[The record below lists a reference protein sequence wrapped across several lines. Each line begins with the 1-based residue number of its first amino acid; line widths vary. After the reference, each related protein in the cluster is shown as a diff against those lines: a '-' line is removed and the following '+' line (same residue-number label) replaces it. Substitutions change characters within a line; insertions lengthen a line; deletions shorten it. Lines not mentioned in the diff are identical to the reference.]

1 MTQTGSDP
9 AHRLGLALRLA
20 RRELRGGLKGF
31 RIFLACLTLGVAA
44 IAGVGSV
51 SEAMLEGLRRDGR
64 VLLGGDLELR
74 LVHRPAT
81 EAQAEWL
88 ADRAA
93 VSELAVMRAMA
104 RNSDPD
110 GRRVLIELLAA
121 DHAYPLYGALRLDPE
136 ATLREATAKRDG
148 EWGAA
153 LDPALLSRLGVALGD
168 RLRIGALE
176 YRVRATV
183 AHAPDRASRGFTLGP
198 SVLVARGS
206 LAETGLEQP
215 GSLVYYHYRLR
226 LPDGAAAAALRE
238 DLSETYPEAGWR
250 VRDTR
255 QATPGLRRFILRLTQ
270 FLTLVGLT
278 SLLVG
283 GVGVGNAVRAYLEQ
297 RSPVIATLKC
307 IGAPS
312 RLIFQTYLAQI
323 LVLGLLGVLA
333 GSLLGAVAPYA
344 VAGVLGDSLGWET
357 AAAIY
362 PRPLAMGAAFG
373 LLTALL
379 FSLWPLARA
388 RHVPAAG
395 LFRARLT
402 PPGGRL
408 DRGALLAIGA
418 CGAGLAGLAVGTAGD
433 PSLAAIFVAGSVGA
447 LAVFRLAAGAVMRLA
462 RKAPRGRRPDLR
474 LAVANLHR
482 PGAPTGSVVMSLGL
496 GLTVLVAIALIEG
509 NMAREVTR
517 AIPEQAPAFY
527 FIDIQ
532 PDQVEDFEALVEGT
546 AGVSEL
552 RRVPMLRGRITKID
566 GQAPSEIAVPEEVAW
581 IFQGDRGLTWT
592 REPPPEADLVAG
604 RWWPEDYSGK
614 PLVSLDA
621 EVGIA
626 LGLTPGDTMEIN
638 LLGRAIEVT
647 IANLR
652 SIDWTDL
659 TINFVMIFSP
669 GLMESAPQTHL
680 ATVKTAPGTEDALE
694 AAVTDRFANVSS
706 VRVRDALDAFS
717 VLIARIAT
725 AVRVTAAVALVAG
738 ILVLA
743 GAVAAGHRRRVY
755 DAVVL
760 KVLGATRPMVGRA
773 FLIEYGLLGLVTAA
787 IAAIIGSLAA
797 WLVMTEVMEMS
808 FTILPLAVSG
818 TALSAV
824 AVTILFGLAG
834 TWQALSQKAAPLLRN
849 E

>member
-546 AGVSEL
+546 AGVGEL

-566 GQAPSEIAVPEEVAW
+566 GQAPSQIAVPEEVAW

-604 RWWPEDYSGK
+604 GWWPEDYSGK

-652 SIDWTDL
+652 TIDWTDL